1 MISQIWIRII
11 IIRFRKIRFHR
22 FVLLPAAILLHHYP
36 VQLVVVGDCQF
47 LRAVLSPPVEVEV
60 AVGRAAEAAALA
72 LPWLELLVH
81 RPPMM
86 LELGRNEEEF
96 ATSITGEGF
105 VSHVDHLD
113 VNIQVVFVIETL
125 ATVRT
130 HKCDSAVVL
139 LIMQVKL
146 APESEHSV
154 TLITEEGSLP
164 VTVHFVLVTFQL
176 IGALKCLLTFLAVK
190 SV

>member
-22 FVLLPAAILLHHYP
+22 FILLPAAKFLLHHYP
-36 VQLVVVGDCQF
+36 VQLVVVGDCQL
-47 LRAVLSPPVEVEV
+47 LRAVLSSPVEVEV

-105 VSHVDHLD
+105 VFYVDHLD
-113 VNIQVVFVIETL
+113 VNI
-125 ATVRT
+125 
-130 HKCDSAVVL
+130 
-139 LIMQVKL
+139 
-146 APESEHSV
+146 
-154 TLITEEGSLP
+154 
-164 VTVHFVLVTFQL
+164 
-176 IGALKCLLTFLAVK
+176 
-190 SV
+190 